1 VEADPLRTFRVVLT
15 GAFSTGVALRVPVSD
30 YACLQKELEGKLN
43 CPEREREEEC
53 VEELEQKLSRGK
65 PGEWNRDGVPWRNVF
80 SYDEG
85 GGGYSNLVP
94 LVPVQ
99 CEGEEL
105 TRRLRQHEEA
115 LRGSLEKGWT
125 WRLEDVRVQL
135 FDLGVGVVS
144 GTYSVEP
151 PQGLPL
157 ARVAERIR
165 EWCHITRDSRGK
177 IGPPIGA
184 SYEELAIESAERF
197 RSAVEACEKG
207 DKLSPWL
214 TLLQSPPEQPP
225 KRDSRDSETEHD
237 IEKEERGRLKWLHPV
252 FVLPPRSDSGDG
264 RDPEAEEFGAV
275 HRRSVSFEHGLF
287 LPGVK
292 RSVVALN
299 DEAERKE
306 RDEGWDL
313 LGPSTPLGLIALNW
327 AYYALFMDIDR
338 GLLATLDR
346 SGRHGDGAT
355 FRKLETDAKNA
366 YRDYVRVREAKARL
380 DSALNGLGP
389 GQVSL
394 WEALADVTRFERLE
408 ASVESKLE
416 ALQTIAESRVQ
427 EAAAESARRSRQI
440 LTGLTALTLV
450 TFAVALIGHFWG
462 GRTDQAGHEELRIGV
477 VALALLLA
485 VALFLLAEHGRFW
498 KHVNWLRLGDRDS
511 RPHAE
516 DHTG

>member
-1 VEADPLRTFRVVLT
+1 MEADPLRTFRVVLT

-30 YACLQKELEGKLN
+30 YACLQEELERKLN
-43 CPEREREEEC
+43 CPESEREEEC
-53 VEELEQKLSRGK
+53 VEGLKRKRKRGEG
-65 PGEWNRDGVPWRNVF
+65 GEWNRDGVPWRKVF

-99 CEGEEL
+99 REGPEL
-105 TRRLRQHEEA
+105 TRRLREREKA
-115 LRGSLEKGWT
+115 LRGSLEMGWT
-125 WRLEDVRVQL
+125 WELEDVRVQF
-135 FDLGVGVVS
+135 FDLGVGVIS
-144 GTYSVEP
+144 GAYTVVP
-151 PQGLPL
+151 PEGLAPKD
-157 ARVAERIR
+157 VAQRIR
-165 EWCHITRDSRGK
+165 AWSDLTRDARGNV
-177 IGPPIGA
+177 GPPIGA
-184 SYEELAIESAERF
+184 SYEELAIESVETF
-197 RSAVEACEKG
+197 SAAVKQCEKG
-207 DKLSPWL
+207 EVLSPWL
-214 TLLQSPPEQPP
+214 TLLQSPPERPTEQG
-225 KRDSRDSETEHD
+225 SGESMTEHA
-237 IEKEERGRLKWLHPV
+237 IEEEERGRLKWLHPV
-252 FVLPPRSDSGDG
+252 FVLPSRPDSDDE
-264 RDPEAEEFGAV
+264 RDAEAKEFGAV
-275 HRRSVSFEHGLF
+275 HKRAVDFEHGLF
-287 LPGVK
+287 VPGVK

-299 DEAERKE
+299 GEAERRE

-327 AYYALFMDIDR
+327 AYHALFMDIDR

-346 SGRHGDGAT
+346 SGRHGDRAT
-355 FRKLETDAKNA
+355 FRELEAEARDA

-380 DSALNGLGP
+380 DSALNGLGS

-462 GRTDQAGHEELRIGV
+462 GRTDSVGHPELRIGV
-477 VALALLLA
+477 VALAFLLA

-498 KHVNWLRLGDRDS
+498 KRRDWPRPWDRDS
-511 RPHAE
+511 RPYRE
-516 DHTG
+516 DHAG